1 MTKTCYNCRYQHF
14 HAASFPCCRCS
25 GGDDIYWEPNE
36 NVENQLNLYRRL
48 LRNSANSTYGYRTL
62 IIPSI
67 KNVIF
72 NPPATIV
79 FWEDNTKTVV
89 KCGDGDIFDP
99 EKGLAMAI
107 SKKVLGN
114 RGNYFNEIKKWVE
127 PYEKSLEFTSKEMTP
142 FGSAIAKGIKN
153 AAAHFEAIA
162 DSEIL
167 KKISNSVDG
176 TLPLLELE
184 EDDDTPNCYTC
195 KYLDVDVFE
204 HPCRKC
210 YDYDKHEPKDENII
224 PMSICD
230 EDEDDDTTTCYT
242 CKYFDL
248 ELDEYPCSECN
259 ESNEYSKHE
268 PKESSD
274 E

>member
-1 MTKTCYNCRYQHF
+1 M
-14 HAASFPCCRCS
+14 
-25 GGDDIYWEPNE
+25 
-36 NVENQLNLYRRL
+36 
-48 LRNSANSTYGYRTL
+48 
-62 IIPSI
+62 
-67 KNVIF
+67 
-72 NPPATIV
+72 
-79 FWEDNTKTVV
+79 
-89 KCGDGDIFDP
+89 
-99 EKGLAMAI
+99 
-107 SKKVLGN
+107 
-114 RGNYFNEIKKWVE
+114 
-127 PYEKSLEFTSKEMTP
+127 
-142 FGSAIAKGIKN
+142 
-153 AAAHFEAIA
+153 
-162 DSEIL
+162 

-176 TLPLLELE
+176 TLLLLELE
-184 EDDDTPNCYTC
+184 EGDDTPNCYTC

-210 YDYDKHEPKDENII
+210 YDYDKHEPKDEDII